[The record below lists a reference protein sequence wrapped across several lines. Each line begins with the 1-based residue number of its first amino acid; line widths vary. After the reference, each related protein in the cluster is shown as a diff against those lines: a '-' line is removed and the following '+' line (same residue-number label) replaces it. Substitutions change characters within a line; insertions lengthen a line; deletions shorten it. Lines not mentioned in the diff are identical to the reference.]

1 MYKVFGGLVP
11 PTVVTSMLTAPAVWA
26 GVVAVILVGLIT
38 VKLTAVP
45 PMLTAVAPA
54 KLLPV
59 IVILVPPAA
68 DPVEGE
74 TLVTVGAGGIVPLNS
89 KAPILGAVEE
99 RT

>member
-38 VKLTAVP
+38 EKLTAVP
-45 PMLTAVAPA
+45 PTLTAVAPA
-54 KLLPV
+54 KSVPV
-59 IVILVPPAA
+59 MVMVAPPAA
-68 DPVEGE
+68 DPTEGE

-89 KAPILGAVEE
+89 
-99 RT
+99 